1 MTLGFFGQA
10 KKMRE
15 ILLLIGAL
23 AAFDPERNLSQK
35 VKMGLNNF
43 LLDQYDFGV
52 IRTEIKVRNFFLN
65 FLKVTLESLCFRLA
79 KC

>member
-10 KKMRE
+10 KRMRE

-52 IRTEIKVRNFFLN
+52 IRTEIKVRIFIEIFSHL
-65 FLKVTLESLCFRLA
+65 
-79 KC
+79 